1 MNSSLQSTTAEGT
14 IQKYFSKHEG
24 PQYLFAPTTKA
35 SADIPTTTDTTAG
48 SSSSNTENNLTDN
61 NHQYEPIWE
70 YSLSVVAVHRPS
82 TSFTTAV
89 ELPGLW
95 KQITRVIHSSQDKGG
110 AMWCVLMLSSGRF
123 AGAVFDGL
131 TTNILAHKSFRRYTV
146 RAKAGGS
153 QSAHD
158 NQGRKAQSAG
168 AQLRRYGEQALRED
182 VRGVLHEWLADH
194 IYAFFMT
201 YLPHHHPII
210 IILNHSILTH
220 PILLPFYPSPY
231 RSTLLQSCAAIFL
244 SCPRTMRTVLFED
257 QAGVYDG
264 SKSTTSH
271 KQATLHKDDPRVRLV
286 PFMVNKPSFE
296 EVKAIHSRIS
306 TVTFQV
312 SESIES

>member
-35 SADIPTTTDTTAG
+35 SVDIPTTSTTAAG

-61 NHQYEPIWE
+61 NHHYEPIWE

-82 TSFTTAV
+82 TSFTTAA

-110 AMWCVLMLSSGRF
+110 AMWCVVMLSSGRF

-194 IYAFFMT
+194 IYARSIITKPALMRC
-201 YLPHHHPII
+201 LPHHHPII
-210 IILNHSILTH
+210 IILNHSILIHAILPLSYPH
-220 PILLPFYPSPY
+220 PAGQHYFNPVQPY
-231 RSTLLQSCAAIFL
+231 FSL
-244 SCPRTMRTVLFED
+244 
-257 QAGVYDG
+257 
-264 SKSTTSH
+264 
-271 KQATLHKDDPRVRLV
+271 VR
-286 PFMVNKPSFE
+286 E
-296 EVKAIHSRIS
+296 
-306 TVTFQV
+306 Q
-312 SESIES
+312 